1 MDNSPTSC
9 GWLAPKVWLFSF
21 FFWASYLLLTLS
33 ATFLDHDGSA
43 FWEMMPLQSVP
54 VLIYWIATPLLFEY
68 VHRLG
73 YRGRSPRQYQRGL
86 LLAVLTA
93 AGIATA
99 ILSGSFVGWRPSF
112 YAGLLQT
119 LTMCTVWVFH
129 FFAIGGVAVAVSQA
143 KMAQARRE
151 QVLSAELRALRSQ
164 LQPHFL
170 FNSLQAISVTIKQDP
185 NAAVHM
191 VTLLGDLL
199 RQTLRQ
205 RSDDLVSLQE
215 EQQMLEPYLELQR
228 HRFADRLNV
237 ELDLPSEVLGAAVP
251 DLLLQ
256 PLVENALQ
264 HGIESMPGK
273 GTVRV
278 RARRDADHLQIEV
291 ADDGAGPE
299 REQVDGIGLGAT
311 RARLRALYGDRAQLT
326 LAPGSI
332 SGAVVTVRMPWQEV
346 QGAA

>member
-1 MDNSPTSC
+1 M
-9 GWLAPKVWLFSF
+9 APRVWLFSF
-21 FFWASYLLLTLS
+21 LFWGSYALLSLS
-33 ATFLDHDGSA
+33 ATFIDFESNWGES
-43 FWEMMPLQSVP
+43 FWEVTALNQVSTVM
-54 VLIYWIATPLLFEY
+54 YWIATPPLFEY

-73 YRGRSPRQYQRGL
+73 YRRLSPTQYFRGL
-86 LLAVLTA
+86 LFGVLTA

-99 ILSGSFVGWRPSF
+99 ILSGSFISWRYDYF
-112 YAGLLQT
+112 AGILQT
-119 LTMCTVWVFH
+119 ATMCTVWVFH
-129 FFAIGGVAVAVSQA
+129 FFAIGGVAVAISQA
-143 KMAQARRE
+143 KMAQERRAE
-151 QVLSAELRALRSQ
+151 LLAAELRVLRSQ

-170 FNSLQAISVTIKQDP
+170 FNSLQAIAVTIKRDA
-185 NAAVHM
+185 NAAVSM

-199 RQTLRQ
+199 RQTLRE
-205 RSDDLVSLQE
+205 RKNDLVSLQE

-228 HRFADRLNV
+228 HRFADRLIV
-237 ELDLPSEVLGAAVP
+237 EVDLPDEVLGAAVP

-278 RARRDADHLQIEV
+278 RARRDQDHLEIEV

-326 LAPGSI
+326 LAPGGI

-346 QGAA
+346 AGAA

>member
-1 MDNSPTSC
+1 M
-9 GWLAPKVWLFSF
+9 APKVWLFSF
-21 FFWASYLLLTLS
+21 FFWAAYMLLSLS
-33 ATFLDHDGSA
+33 ASYIDFDGDS
-43 FWEMMPLQSVP
+43 FWEMTSMQSIP
-54 VLIYWIATPLLFEY
+54 ILMYWIATPLLFEY

-73 YRGRSPRQYQRGL
+73 HRGLPPRQYHRGL
-86 LLAVLTA
+86 LLGVLTA

-99 ILSGSFVGWRPSF
+99 ILSGGFISWRYSY

-119 LTMCTVWVFH
+119 LTLCTVWVFH

-151 QVLSAELRALRSQ
+151 QLLSAELRVLRSQ

-170 FNSLQAISVTIKQDP
+170 FNSLQAIAVTIKRDP
-185 NAAVHM
+185 NAAVSM

-199 RQTLRQ
+199 RQTLRE

-237 ELDLPSEVLGAAVP
+237 EIDLPSEVLGAAVP

-278 RARRDADHLQIEV
+278 RARRDADHLEIEV
-291 ADDGAGPE
+291 ADDGAGPD

-326 LAPGSI
+326 LAPGGI